1 MGVEDDHDY
10 SFYRRGS
17 TAPTIRRTRKPMP
30 RTDSKPSRNRPPPD
44 GLPPL
49 RTEVKRMLAANPDIG
64 LDEIMRR
71 LKRYD
76 DVTIS
81 RISVSAIM
89 TEFRHSLRIMREAGL
104 LK

>member
-1 MGVEDDHDY
+1 MGADDHDW
-10 SFYRRGS
+10 SFYRRGVS
-17 TAPTIRRTRKPMP
+17 PTIRRARKPMP
-30 RTDSKPSRNRPPPD
+30 RTDSKPSRNRPPPE

-76 DVTIS
+76 VTVS

-89 TEFRHSLRIMREAGL
+89 TEFRHSMRIMREAGL